1 MVILMFLMM
10 MIIMIMTLILIIIIT
25 IKMTLILKKKINRLI
40 VIIMMIIMGIV
51 IMKRLRKRY
60 QNRTIILNRWKV
72 KTMLNRKPQKVYNHI
87 TTCTLHVL
95 WTSKNI
101 QKIAIAILTL
111 TPLLL
116 NCRNKISCK
125 MKVLWIKM

>member
-1 MVILMFLMM
+1 MFLVTMIMM
-10 MIIMIMTLILIIIIT
+10 IMIMIKIMIFIMIIMI
-25 IKMTLILKKKINRLI
+25 KMSLILKKIINRLV

-51 IMKRLRKRY
+51 IMKRLKKRY